1 MSPQKKNKDT
11 KWLTDN
17 SVSLHQSN
25 GECMTP
31 NAVSAK
37 HRLQTEDEGQTE
49 GTMQT
54 ENYVSMQTRF
64 KNNPFPWKYF
74 KSELGLRPHMVM
86 TIDVS
91 HFTGFG
97 GDILF

>member
-1 MSPQKKNKDT
+1 MPFKEFSTACHKEGVTSKKKQDT

-25 GECMTP
+25 GECTTP

-49 GTMQT
+49 STMQT
-54 ENYVSMQTRF
+54 EDYGSMQTRF
-64 KNNPFPWKYF
+64 
-74 KSELGLRPHMVM
+74 
-86 TIDVS
+86 
-91 HFTGFG
+91 
-97 GDILF
+97 

>member
-1 MSPQKKNKDT
+1 MPFKEFSTACHKEGVTSKKKTDT

-25 GECMTP
+25 GECTTP
-31 NAVSAK
+31 NAASAK

-54 ENYVSMQTRF
+54 EDDGSMQTWF
-64 KNNPFPWKYF
+64 
-74 KSELGLRPHMVM
+74 
-86 TIDVS
+86 
-91 HFTGFG
+91 
-97 GDILF
+97 

>member
-1 MSPQKKNKDT
+1 MPFKEFSTACHKEGVTSKKNKDT

-25 GECMTP
+25 GECTTP

-54 ENYVSMQTRF
+54 EDYGSMQTRF
-64 KNNPFPWKYF
+64 
-74 KSELGLRPHMVM
+74 
-86 TIDVS
+86 
-91 HFTGFG
+91 
-97 GDILF
+97 